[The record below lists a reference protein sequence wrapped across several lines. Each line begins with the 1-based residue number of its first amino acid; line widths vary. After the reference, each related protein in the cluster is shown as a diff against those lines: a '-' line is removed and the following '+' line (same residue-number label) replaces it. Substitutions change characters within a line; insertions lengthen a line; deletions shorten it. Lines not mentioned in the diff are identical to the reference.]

1 MENLFNTPV
10 TAVEVWGRAYLVSL
24 HSYSSKK
31 ARKKAD
37 KALKIYLKR
46 TTSLNSAENKV
57 SYENPQYRPSFGSL
71 WDFVEFKSEVPEGVG
86 AEQHEAFVRAAN
98 ASQARCRQAR
108 L

>member
-1 MENLFNTPV
+1 M
-10 TAVEVWGRAYLVSL
+10 
-24 HSYSSKK
+24 
-31 ARKKAD
+31 
-37 KALKIYLKR
+37 
-46 TTSLNSAENKV
+46 TSLNSAENKV
-57 SYENPQYRPSFGSL
+57 SHENPQYRPSFGSL